1 MKKSTK
7 AIIAGS
13 VIGASLTLGCAL
25 GRLIR
30 KDAFAV
36 DPDTLFFTDEEI
48 ERIEEQARRCHSRS
62 DNVEEKEKKDCFNS
76 DVKRRLHYDGKNYRD
91 ENGKVLSENEV
102 AETIKKFKTVVIDSK
117 EDIPLEEIERLILNS
132 DKPAENDAEIDE
144 ILSFLQSIFNNEKKG

>member
-48 ERIEEQARRCHSRS
+48 ERIEEQARRCRSRS

-76 DVKRRLHYDGKNYRD
+76 DVKRRLRYDGKNYRD